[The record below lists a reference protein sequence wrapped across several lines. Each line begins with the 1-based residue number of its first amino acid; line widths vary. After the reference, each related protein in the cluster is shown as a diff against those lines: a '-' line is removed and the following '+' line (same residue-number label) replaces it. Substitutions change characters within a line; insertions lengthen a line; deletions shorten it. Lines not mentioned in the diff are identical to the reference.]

1 MGSEAPHLQKGKVIV
16 FDAWL
21 PPWMVTVC
29 VTGVLAS
36 MFWRAWRGPQKIGAR
51 LAVVLLG
58 IGVIALLFANGQ
70 EDGPALV
77 ASIVITVSF
86 GLFLIL
92 TVADYVWIEKNRHK
106 R

>member
-1 MGSEAPHLQKGKVIV
+1 M
-16 FDAWL
+16 FDEWL
-21 PPWMVTVC
+21 PPWTVTIC
-29 VTGVLAS
+29 VIGVVAS
-36 MFWRAWRGPQKIGAR
+36 MFWRASRGPQKIGAR

-58 IGVIALLFANGQ
+58 IGVFALLFANGQ
-70 EDGPALV
+70 EDGPALF
-77 ASIVITVSF
+77 ASIAITVSF